1 MEAKRNF
8 LQAFGMALSKMDA
21 DNKVDK
27 IIKKLDFNGAIKT
40 LRKIEIKPTLSN
52 DYRDGIN
59 YSISN
64 LNGNNPAT
72 DEFKIQEP
80 QRTKH

>member
-1 MEAKRNF
+1 
-8 LQAFGMALSKMDA
+8 MDA

-64 LNGNNPAT
+64 LNGDNPT
-72 DEFKIQEP
+72 TNEFKTQEP
-80 QRTKH
+80 QRTKQ

>member
-8 LQAFGMALSKMDA
+8 YKLLEWLYLKMDA
-21 DNKVDK
+21 
-27 IIKKLDFNGAIKT
+27 NGAIKT
-40 LRKIEIKPTLSN
+40 LRKIETKLTLFN
-52 DYRDGIN
+52 HYRNGN
-59 YSISN
+59 SVSN

-80 QRTKH
+80 Q

>member
-27 IIKKLDFNGAIKT
+27 IIKKLDFNEAIKT
-40 LRKIEIKPTLSN
+40 LRELETKPTLFN
-52 DYRDGIN
+52 HYRNGN
-59 YSISN
+59 SVSN
-64 LNGNNPAT
+64 LNGNNPT
-72 DEFKIQEP
+72 TNEFKTQEP
-80 QRTKH
+80 QRTKQ

>member
-40 LRKIEIKPTLSN
+40 LRKIEIKPTLFN
-52 DYRDGIN
+52 HYRNG
-59 YSISN
+59 YSVSN
-64 LNGNNPAT
+64 LNGNNPT
-72 DEFKIQEP
+72 TNEFKTQEP
-80 QRTKH
+80 QRTKQ

>member
-40 LRKIEIKPTLSN
+40 LRKIEIKPTLFN
-52 DYRDGIN
+52 HYRNG
-59 YSISN
+59 YSVSN
-64 LNGNNPAT
+64 LNRNNPAT
-72 DEFKIQEP
+72 NEFKIQEP
-80 QRTKH
+80 Q

>member
-1 MEAKRNF
+1 MEAERNF

-40 LRKIEIKPTLSN
+40 LRKIEIKPTLFN
-52 DYRDGIN
+52 HYRNGN
-59 YSISN
+59 SVSN

-72 DEFKIQEP
+72 DEFK
-80 QRTKH
+80 T

>member
-27 IIKKLDFNGAIKT
+27 IIKKLDFNGATKT
-40 LRKIEIKPTLSN
+40 LRKIEIKPTLFN
-52 DYRDGIN
+52 HYRNGN
-59 YSISN
+59 SVSN

-80 QRTKH
+80 Q